1 MKKIDFY
8 ILTQFLKN
16 FILLLVFLTL
26 ISLIVDIFEN
36 LNKFIDNQSPKE
48 VYLHYYYYSLPS
60 MMLLSLPISCLVAS
74 VFTFGIMTQNKEWL
88 VLKSSG
94 WSLYRLITPMLTL
107 GILIS
112 VFSFYLDNHI
122 VIPSNIQKEQIK
134 EQSISKIMKKNNDIE
149 NIYFLK
155 NEDYLISIEVF
166 NPKEKQIF
174 SMNQLNLDSN
184 VVLERIDA
192 KSASWKEQNK
202 WNISNYSIRKFDK
215 TGLEFST
222 IISESDTLIQLQ
234 FSLDD
239 ILSVGEI
246 SSEMTYKNLKKQIS
260 FLESNGINAKRWK
273 VDLEYK
279 IAYAFICFILVFCG
293 IPISVYRSNTSLTQG
308 IGISLGIVLSYIILL
323 KLGQSLAYAGVL
335 SPFIG
340 VWLSNFIFLLLGIYL
355 MLSARK

>member
-1 MKKIDFY
+1 
-8 ILTQFLKN
+8 
-16 FILLLVFLTL
+16 
-26 ISLIVDIFEN
+26 
-36 LNKFIDNQSPKE
+36 
-48 VYLHYYYYSLPS
+48 
-60 MMLLSLPISCLVAS
+60 
-74 VFTFGIMTQNKEWL
+74 
-88 VLKSSG
+88 
-94 WSLYRLITPMLTL
+94 
-107 GILIS
+107 
-112 VFSFYLDNHI
+112 
-122 VIPSNIQKEQIK
+122 
-134 EQSISKIMKKNNDIE
+134 
-149 NIYFLK
+149 
-155 NEDYLISIEVF
+155 
-166 NPKEKQIF
+166 
-174 SMNQLNLDSN
+174 
-184 VVLERIDA
+184 
-192 KSASWKEQNK
+192 
-202 WNISNYSIRKFDK
+202 
-215 TGLEFST
+215 
-222 IISESDTLIQLQ
+222 LQ

-239 ILSVGEI
+239 ILSVGKI